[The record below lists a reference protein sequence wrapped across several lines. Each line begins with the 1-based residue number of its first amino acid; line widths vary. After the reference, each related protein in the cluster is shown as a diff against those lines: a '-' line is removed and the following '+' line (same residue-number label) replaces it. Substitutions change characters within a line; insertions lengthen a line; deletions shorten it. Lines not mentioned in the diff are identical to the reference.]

1 MLVLRITY
9 SFVTTIRINIS
20 KAVWGGATQ
29 RVTNQT
35 NVTVSMLL
43 PLSDVNYLR
52 YIIKFS
58 FQMIKM

>member
-20 KAVWGGATQ
+20 KAVWGATQ

-43 PLSDVNYLR
+43 PFSDVNHLR